1 MGLVYL
7 LLHYLLILFMQNQR
21 NQMAVR
27 NGYTHV
33 EKTEHIMFENAGD
46 LTVSVENVMW
56 MNDHTLH
63 RSSFVRV
70 YTIMAY
76 LIF

>member
-1 MGLVYL
+1 
-7 LLHYLLILFMQNQR
+7 
-21 NQMAVR
+21 MAVR